1 MELNFN
7 VRETDIEKVRISPF
21 QTKTIYHL
29 ASDHFRHNVLRKP
42 TADVLGVLPL
52 TLSASPPTPGP
63 PIISTIGTCFSL
75 SGAFSKATYGSQ
87 VQQMNTPG
95 WPQSMNDRG

>member
-52 TLSASPPTPGP
+52 TLSAPPPHP
-63 PIISTIGTCFSL
+63 WASHNFHHRYLLL
-75 SGAFSKATYGSQ
+75 SVWGFF
-87 VQQMNTPG
+87 
-95 WPQSMNDRG
+95 QSHIWKPSAADEHPWVASINE